1 MLGDSLIGR
10 TAGFD
15 PVSPGSSP
23 GPPAIFLTKYI
34 FCYMLKFFVFIMSI
48 LTSIPLMASDDLETI
63 FIQHLLKWNIYYEK
77 LETNKAGAA
86 CFSLSNKK
94 LESLG
99 FSYQLADISYAKKVA
114 LAGCNQMKEKNKIL
128 SDCKCEIIFIN
139 NKFVGGK

>member
-23 GPPAIFLTKYI
+23 GPPAIFLTKYM
-34 FCYMLKFFVFIMSI
+34 FGYMLKLFFFISSLLI
-48 LTSIPLMASDDLETI
+48 SIPLIASDRLDSKFINLLLE
-63 FIQHLLKWNIYYEK
+63 WNIDYNT
-77 LETNKAGAA
+77 LEGNKAGAV
-86 CFSLSNKK
+86 CFSLANKK
-94 LESLG
+94 LEALG
-99 FSYQLADISYAKKVA
+99 FSYQLADLNYAEKVA

-139 NKFVGGK
+139 NKFVGDK

>member
-34 FCYMLKFFVFIMSI
+34 FDYMLKFYVFILSI
-48 LTSIPLMASDDLETI
+48 LAAISSIASDDLESK
-63 FIQHLLKWNIYYEK
+63 FIQELLEWNINYNE
-77 LETNKAGAA
+77 LEPNKAGAA
-86 CFSLSNKK
+86 CLSLPNRK

-99 FSYQLADISYAKKVA
+99 FSYQLEDSNYAKKIA
-114 LAGCNQMKEKNKIL
+114 LAGCNEMKKKNKIL

-139 NKFVGGK
+139 NKFLGDE

>member
-1 MLGDSLIGR
+1 
-10 TAGFD
+10 
-15 PVSPGSSP
+15 
-23 GPPAIFLTKYI
+23 
-34 FCYMLKFFVFIMSI
+34 MLKFFVFI
-48 LTSIPLMASDDLETI
+48 LTIHTSMPLMASNDLEFK

-86 CFSLSNKK
+86 CFSLSKKK

-139 NKFVGGK
+139 NKFIGGR

>member
-34 FCYMLKFFVFIMSI
+34 FGYMLRFFVFTLSL
-48 LTSIPLMASDDLETI
+48 LTSIPLMASND
-63 FIQHLLKWNIYYEK
+63 
-77 LETNKAGAA
+77 
-86 CFSLSNKK
+86 

-99 FSYQLADISYAKKVA
+99 FSYQLTDISYAKKVA

-128 SDCKCEIIFIN
+128 SDCKCEIILIN
-139 NKFVGGK
+139 NKFIGGR